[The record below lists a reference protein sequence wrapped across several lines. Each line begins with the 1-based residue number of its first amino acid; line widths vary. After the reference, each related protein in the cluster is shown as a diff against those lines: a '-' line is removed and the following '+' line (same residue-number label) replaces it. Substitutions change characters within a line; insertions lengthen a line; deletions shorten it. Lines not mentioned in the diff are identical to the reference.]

1 MANIFDIAKV
11 ARVSTSTV
19 SLAMRNSEKIN
30 ETTRLRVQAVAAKLN
45 YRPSH
50 IARSLVSKKTNA
62 IGVILPSSFD
72 PIYIETNAFIEK
84 EAFRRGYEVYVSFI
98 DEDPLRER
106 RFLEKIY
113 EQQVDGLIIMPAYPD
128 ANRDYYLGLAEAQVP
143 VVIRDD
149 LGWLPTIDSVSIDME
164 KGGYE
169 ATRHL
174 LELGHR
180 RIAYVQ
186 NEFAMGHKFGR
197 RMGYRRALQ
206 EHGIAYDETLVAT
219 HGIHLEDGYRA
230 ARTFLAMKEKPTA
243 IFMQCDFQAIA
254 AFSAI
259 REAGLKVPEDISLV
273 GFGDINFAPYLEAPL
288 TTVSQSKEKTASALV
303 ETLINRMENKD
314 AEPKHIV
321 IEPELVVRKSSGLC
335 GVNNA
340 FGFDRVPEAFRAKDK
355 GGGETIGVR
364 VTM

>member
-1 MANIFDIAKV
+1 MANIFDIAKI
-11 ARVSTSTV
+11 AKVSTSTV

-30 ETTRLRVQAVAAKLN
+30 EATKLRVQAVAKKLN
-45 YRPSH
+45 YKPNH
-50 IARSLVSKKTNA
+50 MARSLVQKKTSA

-84 EAFRRGYEVYVSFI
+84 EAFKRGYEVYVSFI

-149 LGWLPTIDSVSIDME
+149 LDWLPTIDSVSLDME

-169 ATRHL
+169 AARHL

-197 RMGYRRALQ
+197 RKGYQKALR

-230 ARTFLAMKEKPTA
+230 VRTFLAMKEKPTA

-288 TTVSQSKEKTASALV
+288 TTVAHPKEKVAMALV
-303 ETLINRMENKD
+303 ETLVNRIENRD
-314 AEPKHIV
+314 IEPRHIV
-321 IEPELVVRKSSGLC
+321 VTPELIVRKSSGAH
-335 GVNNA
+335 GI
-340 FGFDRVPEAFRAKDK
+340 KQ
-355 GGGETIGVR
+355 
-364 VTM
+364 